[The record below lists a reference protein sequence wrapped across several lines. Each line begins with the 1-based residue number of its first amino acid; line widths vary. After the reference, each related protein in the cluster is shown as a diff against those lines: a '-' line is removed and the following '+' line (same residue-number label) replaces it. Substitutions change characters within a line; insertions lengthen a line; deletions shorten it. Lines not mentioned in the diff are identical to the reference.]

1 MAADLEGLCLAS
13 GTACASGS
21 ATPAPALVAMG
32 LPAAVALGAVRIS
45 LGRTTTEDDV
55 TEAVDRLGRVFRR
68 LRA

>member
-1 MAADLEGLCLAS
+1 
-13 GTACASGS
+13 
-21 ATPAPALVAMG
+21 
-32 LPAAVALGAVRIS
+32 VALGAVRIS